1 MAVPLSGELKL
12 WNTLW
17 NSELGGTKGE
27 NSLHSASV
35 YAGFSTPDALSDFY
49 GWSDVEAPTVT
60 TENVSNVQVN
70 SQRINGNVTST
81 GNEAVNRGFWHGT
94 STNRTSNTKYTLGGT
109 QNSTGGF
116 NCTRTGLSQGTT
128 YYNWAFACNS
138 VGEAVGGRK
147 NANTGYPPYT
157 PNYQQAGR
165 ICGQTSVNHYPTS
178 TQQFQNPSHS
188 GKGCVGWY
196 NPYSGG
202 ANNLKNCTIS
212 GTFYTA
218 YDANNTF
225 QWASG
230 ICNFHCFHATA
241 TMYYNGGP
249 FGSFPPQ
256 FLTSGQHVSRTQ
268 STQVSRTGYTCTRS
282 CSYSTPNHFTHDPV
296 QAGGGTYNSSVNFT
310 LGTAGYNIPESM
322 GSTGNMGATWTHNT
336 ASDIRLKSNI
346 SYL

>member
-256 FLTSGQHVSRTQ
+256 FLTSGTSCANNQTGINRTSYQ
-268 STQVSRTGYTCTRS
+268 GSTN
-282 CSYSTPNHFTHDPV
+282 CSFVTPNHFTHDPISLHC
-296 QAGGGTYNSSVNFT
+296 GGTDSRFQFGGV
-310 LGTAGYNIPESM
+310 TAHDTSAQNTGA
-322 GSTGNMGATWTHNT
+322 TGNGFVKWNFNT
-336 ASDIRLKSNI
+336 SSDIRLKTNI
-346 SYL
+346 NYL